1 MKITY
6 ADGIRLGFEYLLKNY
21 SNVFAIGQGV
31 WSPWYVGASMKDLDK
46 NFGHGRVIDT
56 PVSENAVTGLCVGA
70 ALNGMRPICIHPRID
85 FAILCF
91 DQLVNEAAKWRHMF
105 GGQVKVPMVARL
117 IINRGGEQGAQHS
130 QALQSWLAHVPGLRV
145 VMPYSPNDARD
156 LLIASTLCDDP
167 VVYID
172 DRWLYEIEEEEQP
185 IVEKSLVNEQPKCI
199 REGKDITLV
208 GSSYSTHLCKQ
219 VAEKIS
225 DRISCEVIDLRI
237 LNPMNLDIVAD
248 SVKKTGRLMIVDGG
262 WSSCGIASEVITK
275 TLELINDASVL
286 KTTPIRITLTDAPAP
301 TSKYLEGF
309 YYPGVGILS
318 QRLFEV
324 FQKI

>member
-21 SNVFAIGQGV
+21 NNVFAIGQGV

-46 NFGHGRVIDT
+46 HFGHNRVIDT

-91 DQLVNEAAKWRHMF
+91 DQLVNEAAKWHHMF

-130 QALQSWLAHVPGLRV
+130 QALQSWLAHIPGLRV

-172 DRWLYEIEEEEQP
+172 DRWLYELEEEEKP
-185 IVEKSLVNEQPKCI
+185 IEEKCLTKEQPKCI

-208 GSSYSTHLCKQ
+208 GSSYSTYLCRQ
-219 VAEKIS
+219 VAEKVS
-225 DRISCEVIDLRI
+225 NRISCEVIDLRI
-237 LNPMNLDIVAD
+237 LNPMNLNVIAT
-248 SVKKTGRLMIVDGG
+248 SVKKTRRLMVVDGG
-262 WSSCGIASEVITK
+262 WSSCGIASEVITQ
-275 TLELINDASVL
+275 TLELINDVSIL
-286 KTTPIRITLTDAPAP
+286 KATPSRVTIADAPAP
-301 TSKYLEGF
+301 TSRCLEHA
-309 YYPGVGILS
+309 YYPTVDSLC
-318 QRLFEV
+318 QKLFEM
-324 FQKI
+324 FNNA